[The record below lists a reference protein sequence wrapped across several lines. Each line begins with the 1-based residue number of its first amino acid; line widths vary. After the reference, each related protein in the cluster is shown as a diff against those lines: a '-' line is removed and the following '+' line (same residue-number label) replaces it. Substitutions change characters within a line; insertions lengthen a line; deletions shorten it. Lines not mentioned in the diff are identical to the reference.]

1 MVIPR
6 RGRST
11 LGCLLSLLVVVAIGY
26 FAVTVGLSYLHFFE
40 YQDAMR
46 QEARFAVRR
55 TDDQIRRRLAAKA
68 DSLGLPEAA
77 GKITIRRINRQV
89 FIESDYYDSIEFP
102 GFVREVHFNPH
113 AQGVF

>member
-1 MVIPR
+1 MVTVR
-6 RGRST
+6 RGRTT
-11 LGCLLSLLVVVAIGY
+11 LGCLVLILIAVAIGY
-26 FAVTVGLSYLHFFE
+26 FAVNVGLSYLNYFE

-46 QEARFAVRR
+46 QEARFASRR
-55 TDDQIRRRLAAKA
+55 TDDQIKRRLAAKA

-77 GKITIRRINRQV
+77 GKVTVRRINRQV

-102 GFVREVHFNPH
+102 GYVREVHFNPH